1 MFCLRLPSHLRTYLV
16 AGAALLALG
25 SSVQTQAQAGP
36 PPFVLHDGD
45 TVVFYGD
52 SITDQRLYTTDVENY
67 VVTRFPTLHVR
78 FVHSGWGGDRVT
90 GGGGGPI
97 DRRLLRDVFAYKP
110 NMVTIM
116 LGMNDGGYHTF
127 DQPTYDTY
135 TQGYTHIVDSIKQ
148 TLPGV
153 RLTLIEPSPYDDVTR
168 PPQFDGGYNGV
179 LVRYAQFDKDLAAKD
194 SLGVADFNTPMV
206 AMLQKANTADPALA
220 QKIIPDRIHPS
231 PAGHL
236 VMAEALIKAWNGPS
250 VITDVQIDAATKR
263 VVGAKNSK
271 VTGLAAAGK
280 TLRWTQTDGAL
291 PLPLNADDPSV
302 ALVLKSSDFVSAMD
316 QETLRVSGLSAAA
329 SYTLLIDDHEISN
342 FTTGQFAAGVNL
354 ALLDTPMT
362 QQAAQVANLT
372 TKHNDLH
379 FRRWRS
385 IQVPLEQDAT
395 DAITQALPPLLA
407 ALDAQEAEIVTQQQ
421 AAAVPIVHRYQ
432 LVPALPQPAG
442 PNLALGKPYTTSAP
456 NQYGF
461 GTDALTDGS
470 WEDTGV
476 HTFATDDRDTFPKTA
491 TIDLGAV
498 SKLSSVRVGMPP
510 FGSTKTVQVSVSAD
524 GQTFTPV
531 GSYVFTQNH
540 AERHLY
546 RFAPVTGRYVRL
558 TYSDHYDAGAGYNTL
573 FSFTSEVEVYG
584 P

>member
-1 MFCLRLPSHLRTYLV
+1 MLHSCLKTCLA
-16 AGAALLALG
+16 AGAALLSLG
-25 SSVQTQAQAGP
+25 GSAHAQTLPP
-36 PPFVLHDGD
+36 PPFALHDGD

-52 SITDQRLYTTDVENY
+52 SITDQRLYTADVENY
-67 VVTRFPTLHVR
+67 VVIRFPARHVR

-97 DRRLLRDVFAYKP
+97 DVRLPRDVVAYKP
-110 NMVTIM
+110 NVVTIM
-116 LGMNDGGYHTF
+116 LGMNDGGYHAF
-127 DQPTYDTY
+127 DPPTSDTY
-135 TQGYTHIVDSIKQ
+135 TQGYTHIVDTLKQ
-148 TLPGV
+148 ALPGV
-153 RLTLIEPSPYDDVTR
+153 RLTLIAPSPYDDVTR

-179 LVRYAQFDKDLAAKD
+179 LVRYAQFNRDLAAKD
-194 SLGVADFNTPMV
+194 GLGLADFNAPMV
-206 AMLQKANTADPALA
+206 AMLQRANAADPAQA
-220 QKIIPDRIHPS
+220 QKIIPDRVHPS

-250 VITDVQIDAATKR
+250 VVTDVQINAATAR

-280 TLRWTQTDGAL
+280 TLTWTQTDAAL

-302 ALVLKSSDFVSAMD
+302 ALVLKSSDFVQAVD
-316 QETLRVSGLSAAA
+316 QETLRVTGLPGAA
-329 SYTLLIDDHEISN
+329 SYTLLIDDHEVGD
-342 FTTGQFAAGVNL
+342 FTGGQFAAGVNL
-354 ALLDTPMT
+354 ALQETPMT
-362 QQAAQVANLT
+362 QQAAQVAGLT

-395 DAITQALPPLLA
+395 DAIKQALPPLLA
-407 ALDAQEAEIVTQQQ
+407 ALDAQEADIVKQQQ
-421 AAAVPIVHRYQ
+421 AAAVPIARRYR
-432 LVPALPQPAG
+432 LIPALPPSVG
-442 PNLALGKPYTTSAP
+442 PNLALGKPYTSSAP

-461 GTDALTDGS
+461 GTNALTDGS
-470 WEDTGV
+470 WEGTGE

-491 TIDLGAV
+491 TIDLGAAQT
-498 SKLSSVRVGMPP
+498 LSSVRVGMPP
-510 FGSTKTVQVSVSAD
+510 FGSTQTVQVAVSAD
-524 GQTFTPV
+524 GQAFTPV
-531 GSYVFTQNH
+531 GSFVFTQRH

-558 TYSDHYDAGAGYNTL
+558 TYPDHYAAEADYNAL